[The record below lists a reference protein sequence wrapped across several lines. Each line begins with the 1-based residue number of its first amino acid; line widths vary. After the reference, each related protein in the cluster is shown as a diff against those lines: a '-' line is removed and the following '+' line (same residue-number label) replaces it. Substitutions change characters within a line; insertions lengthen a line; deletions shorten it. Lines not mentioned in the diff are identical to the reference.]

1 VLRRFAPDTDLRD
14 AIERMIDREFEI
26 HGDYQIVEKAST
38 EPSTPTAIQ
47 PMPPVLVSVI
57 AVYPD
62 TAGRDAEEACRFAEA
77 LYRKDADRLGLPKP
91 QAVIANLAE
100 ED

>member
-1 VLRRFAPDTDLRD
+1 LNHYSVRVEAMFAPDTDLRD
-14 AIERMIDREFEI
+14 AIERMIDPGLEI
-26 HGDYQIVEKAST
+26 Q
-38 EPSTPTAIQ
+38 
-47 PMPPVLVSVI
+47 VLVTLI

-77 LYRKDADRLGLPKP
+77 LYRKDADRLGLPEP